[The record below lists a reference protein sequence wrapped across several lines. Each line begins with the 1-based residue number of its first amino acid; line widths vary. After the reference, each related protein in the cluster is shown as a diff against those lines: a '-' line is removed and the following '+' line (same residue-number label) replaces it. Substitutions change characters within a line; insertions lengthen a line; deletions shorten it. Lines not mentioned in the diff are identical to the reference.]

1 MCARARR
8 YWGGRDGRAGGRRR
22 GGGRCSALSGAAGA
36 EGPGGRW
43 VRRAG
48 PVRSGRSGGAAQGK
62 FRKALY
68 PRGNGGMLLR
78 ERKAVSDGHSEN
90 KAGAAQ
96 VVFSPGIAFF
106 NIKKKNPHN
115 QPNNKKNHRSL
126 DFCLILDAL
135 VERLQI
141 SENV

>member
-1 MCARARR
+1 M
-8 YWGGRDGRAGGRRR
+8 
-22 GGGRCSALSGAAGA
+22 
-36 EGPGGRW
+36 
-43 VRRAG
+43 
-48 PVRSGRSGGAAQGK
+48 
-62 FRKALY
+62 
-68 PRGNGGMLLR
+68 R

-106 NIKKKNPHN
+106 NIKKKPHTTN
-115 QPNNKKNHRSL
+115 QTTKKIHRSL